1 MKFLYFSISFLLFS
15 VILFFVL
22 YFSVDL
28 PVNNLSQKESSVV
41 YDRNGEMIR
50 VFTKDGFFYLPYNEN
65 DNIPEKLKKAV
76 LFYEDRKF
84 EHHFGVDL
92 SAIVRAAYQNI
103 KKGKIHS
110 GASTVTMQL
119 CRLMTQKKRSFKN
132 KITESIQALKIE
144 RKWNKDVILRKYL
157 TYCPYG
163 QNIYGYKTASLK
175 YFRKPAEDLNWSE
188 AALLA
193 ILPNAPGLLHP
204 EKNRERLT
212 NKRNDLLKRMMD
224 AQVIT
229 KAEYDE
235 AVSIEP
241 PKISVP
247 FQTNAY
253 HLTRELE
260 VRSENRIIRTTL
272 DKKVQVAAEQMLK
285 NFSNETT
292 SGLTNFA
299 AIVTTVKDP
308 EVLAWVGSHNFFDD
322 YNNGQVDALTSRRP
336 VDGLLQ
342 PFLYALAIDKLN
354 LELSSEISDTKQSY
368 GNYTPT
374 NIDGK
379 YSGKT
384 SAYKALREF
393 RNVPAVHLLHNFG
406 IEEFYTFL
414 KEAGAKSIPQPP
426 EFYGY
431 SLISGGFDLQPVEII
446 TLYNGLLRNGKFAK
460 LKTIQG
466 EQTKENELI
475 SAKAALDV
483 VSALSKHEIKGQ
495 LIPYVATCNRNGREC
510 WTVVLEQDHIVLV
523 WGGSMTGISKPDT
536 DSTLNELR
544 DLAFSIYNAI
554 E

>member
-1 MKFLYFSISFLLFS
+1 
-15 VILFFVL
+15 VI

-28 PVNNLSQKESSVV
+28 PVNQLSEKESTVV
-41 YDRNGEMIR
+41 FDRNGEMLR
-50 VFTKDGFFYLPYNEN
+50 VFTKNGFFYLPYNEN
-65 DNIPEKLKKAV
+65 DNVPEKLKKAV

-84 EHHFGVDL
+84 EDHFGVDF
-92 SAIVRAAYQNI
+92 SAIIRAAYQNI
-103 KKGKIHS
+103 KKGRIYS

-119 CRLMTQKKRSFKN
+119 CRLMTQNKRSFRN
-132 KITESIQALKIE
+132 KMVESIQAIKIE
-144 RKWNKDVILRKYL
+144 RKWGKDVILKKYL

-175 YFRKPAEDLNWSE
+175 YFRKLPEDLNWSE

-212 NKRNDLLKRMMD
+212 NKRNNLLKRMMA
-224 AQVIT
+224 AQIIT
-229 KAEYDE
+229 NSEYNE

-260 VRSENRIIRTTL
+260 TRIQSRMISTTL
-272 DKKVQVAAEQMLK
+272 NKDVQINTEQILK
-285 NFSNETT
+285 NFSNETA

-299 AIVTTVKDP
+299 AIVTNVNNS

-322 YNNGQVDALTSRRP
+322 YNNGQVDALNSRRP

-342 PFLYALAIDKLN
+342 PFLYALAIDKLGLDLN
-354 LELSSEISDTKQSY
+354 SEIPDLKQAY

-379 YSGKT
+379 YLGKI
-384 SAYKALREF
+384 SAYKSLREF
-393 RNVPAVHLLHNFG
+393 RNVPAVYLLHNFG

-426 EFYGY
+426 EYYGY
-431 SLISGGFDLQPVEII
+431 SLVSGGFDLKPVEIA
-446 TLYNGLLRNGKFAK
+446 TLYIGLVRSGKFTKLRTLKGDTAK
-460 LKTIQG
+460 S
-466 EQTKENELI
+466 EELI
-475 SAKAALDV
+475 SARSTGLV
-483 VSALSKHEIKGQ
+483 VSALPKHEIKGQ
-495 LIPYVATCNRNGREC
+495 LIPHVAACNRNGREC
-510 WTVVLEQDHIVLV
+510 WTVVVAKDHIVLV
-523 WGGSMTGISKPDT
+523 WGGSMTGIMKNDT
-536 DSTLNELR
+536 ASTLNELR
-544 DLAFSIYNAI
+544 DLAFSIYSTI

>member
-1 MKFLYFSISFLLFS
+1 MKIFYISISLVLFS
-15 VILFFVL
+15 VILFFVI

-28 PVNNLSQKESSVV
+28 PVNQLSLKESSVV
-41 YDRNGEMIR
+41 YDRNGEMLR
-50 VFTKDGFFYLPYNEN
+50 VFTKNGFFYLPYNEN

-84 EHHFGVDL
+84 EDHFGVDF
-92 SAIVRAAYQNI
+92 SAIIRAAYQNI
-103 KKGKIHS
+103 KKGRIYS

-119 CRLMTQKKRSFKN
+119 CRLMTQNKRSFRN
-132 KITESIQALKIE
+132 KFTESIQALKIE

-175 YFRKPAEDLNWSE
+175 YFRKLPEDLNWSE

-212 NKRNDLLKRMMD
+212 NKRNNLLERMLK
-224 AQVIT
+224 AGIIT
-229 KAEYDE
+229 NAEYNE
-235 AVSIEP
+235 AVSIDP

-260 VRSENRIIRTTL
+260 VRSENRIIKTTL
-272 DKKVQVAAEQMLK
+272 NKTIQVSVEQMLK
-285 NFSNETT
+285 NFSNETA

-299 AIVTTVKDP
+299 AIVTTVNNS

-322 YNNGQVDALTSRRP
+322 YNNGQVDALNSRRP

-342 PFLYALAIDKLN
+342 PFLYALAIDKLGLDLN
-354 LELSSEISDTKQSY
+354 SEIPDTKHAY

-374 NIDGK
+374 NVDGL
-379 YSGKT
+379 YSGKI
-384 SAYKALREF
+384 SAYKALREL

-431 SLISGGFDLQPVEII
+431 SLISGGFDLKPVEIA
-446 TLYNGLLRNGKFAK
+446 TLFAGLKNGGKFTK
-460 LKTIQG
+460 LKTLKS
-466 EQTKENELI
+466 ETTKETGLI

-483 VSALSKHEIKGQ
+483 ISALPKYEVKGQ
-495 LIPYVATCNRNGREC
+495 LIPHVATCNRNGREC
-510 WTVVLEQDHIVLV
+510 WSVVLAKDHIVLV
-523 WGGSMTGISKPDT
+523 WGGSMTGIPKNDT
-536 DSTLNELR
+536 ASTLNELKT
-544 DLAFSIYNAI
+544 LAFSIL

>member
-229 KAEYDE
+229 
-235 AVSIEP
+235 
-241 PKISVP
+241 
-247 FQTNAY
+247 
-253 HLTRELE
+253 
-260 VRSENRIIRTTL
+260 
-272 DKKVQVAAEQMLK
+272 
-285 NFSNETT
+285 
-292 SGLTNFA
+292 
-299 AIVTTVKDP
+299 
-308 EVLAWVGSHNFFDD
+308 
-322 YNNGQVDALTSRRP
+322 
-336 VDGLLQ
+336 
-342 PFLYALAIDKLN
+342 
-354 LELSSEISDTKQSY
+354 
-368 GNYTPT
+368 
-374 NIDGK
+374 
-379 YSGKT
+379 
-384 SAYKALREF
+384 
-393 RNVPAVHLLHNFG
+393 
-406 IEEFYTFL
+406 
-414 KEAGAKSIPQPP
+414 
-426 EFYGY
+426 
-431 SLISGGFDLQPVEII
+431 
-446 TLYNGLLRNGKFAK
+446 
-460 LKTIQG
+460 
-466 EQTKENELI
+466 
-475 SAKAALDV
+475 
-483 VSALSKHEIKGQ
+483 
-495 LIPYVATCNRNGREC
+495 
-510 WTVVLEQDHIVLV
+510 
-523 WGGSMTGISKPDT
+523 
-536 DSTLNELR
+536 
-544 DLAFSIYNAI
+544 
-554 E
+554 

>member
-1 MKFLYFSISFLLFS
+1 M
-15 VILFFVL
+15 L

-41 YDRNGEMIR
+41 YDRNGEMLR

-84 EHHFGVDL
+84 ENHFGVDF
-92 SAIVRAAYQNI
+92 SAIIRAAYQNI
-103 KKGKIHS
+103 KKGRIYS

-175 YFRKPAEDLNWSE
+175 YFRKPPEDLNWSE

-229 KAEYDE
+229 IAEYNE

-260 VRSENRIIRTTL
+260 IRSENRIIKTTL
-272 DKKVQVAAEQMLK
+272 DKKIQVSVEQMLK
-285 NFSNETT
+285 NFSNETV

-299 AIVTTVKDP
+299 AIVTTVSDP
-308 EVLAWVGSHNFFDD
+308 EILAWVGSHNFFDD

-354 LELSSEISDTKQSY
+354 LDLSNEIPDTKHAY

-374 NIDGK
+374 NVDGK
-379 YSGKT
+379 YSGKI
-384 SAYKALREF
+384 SAYKALQEL

-431 SLISGGFDLQPVEII
+431 SLISGGFDLQPVEIA
-446 TLYNGLLRNGKFAK
+446 TLYNGLLRGGKFAK
-460 LKTIQG
+460 LKTLKS
-466 EQTKENELI
+466 EQSKESDLI
-475 SAKAALDV
+475 SARAAQDV
-483 VSALSKHEIKGQ
+483 ISALPKHEIKGQ

-510 WTVVLEQDHIVLV
+510 WTAVLAKDHIVLV
-523 WGGSMTGISKPDT
+523 WGGSMTGISKNDT
-536 DSTLNELR
+536 SSTLNELKT
-544 DLAFSIYNAI
+544 LAFSIQKDFI
-554 E
+554 

>member
-1 MKFLYFSISFLLFS
+1 
-15 VILFFVL
+15 VL

-41 YDRNGEMIR
+41 YDRNGEMLR
-50 VFTKDGFFYLPYNEN
+50 VFTKDGFFYLPYNEK

-84 EHHFGVDL
+84 EDHFGVDF
-92 SAIVRAAYQNI
+92 SAIIRAAYQNI
-103 KKGKIHS
+103 KKGKIYS

-175 YFRKPAEDLNWSE
+175 YFRKPPEDLNWSE

-229 KAEYDE
+229 IAEYNE

-260 VRSENRIIRTTL
+260 IRSESRIIKTTL
-272 DKKVQVAAEQMLK
+272 DKKIQVAAEQMLK

-308 EVLAWVGSHNFFDD
+308 EILAWVGSHNFFDD

-354 LELSSEISDTKQSY
+354 LDLSNEIPDTKHAY

-374 NIDGK
+374 NVDGK
-379 YSGKT
+379 YLGKT
-384 SAYKALREF
+384 SSYKALREF

-431 SLISGGFDLQPVEII
+431 SLISGGFDLQPVEIA

-460 LKTIQG
+460 LKTVKG
-466 EQTKENELI
+466 ETAKENELI

-483 VSALSKHEIKGQ
+483 VSALPKYEIKGQ

-510 WTVVLEQDHIVLV
+510 WTAVLAKDHIVLV

-536 DSTLNELR
+536 SSTLNELR
-544 DLAFSIYNAI
+544 ALAFSIFNAI
-554 E
+554 